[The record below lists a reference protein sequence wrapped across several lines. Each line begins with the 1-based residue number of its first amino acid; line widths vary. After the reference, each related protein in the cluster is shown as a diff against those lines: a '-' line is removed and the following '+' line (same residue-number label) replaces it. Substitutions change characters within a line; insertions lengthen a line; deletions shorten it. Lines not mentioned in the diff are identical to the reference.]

1 MRGGRKGT
9 WDMTEYKVKM
19 YEPLLKE
26 MNAKL
31 WDLAE
36 IRFEEKQSSALMLD
50 CLKDHGFQTEA
61 GIGGLPTAYRASYG
75 SGRPVIGLL
84 AEYDALDGLSQQAD
98 ETEYRPRPETTHGH
112 GCGHHL
118 LGTGIIGAAL
128 ALSDYLKEHPGKG
141 TVIVYGCP
149 AEEGGSGKTYMA
161 RAGVFDGLDIAL
173 TWHPSTMNA
182 SMTGSLLANC
192 QAYFR
197 FHGKSSHA
205 GAAPQ
210 KGRSALDA
218 LELMNVG
225 VNYLREHM
233 EMTDRIHYAIT
244 NTGGVSPNVV
254 QAEAEALYL
263 VRSRDNDSAA
273 ELFRRVCNI
282 AKGAALMTGTAVE
295 IEFDKACSNVVP
307 SDTLGQLLYDTMKE
321 IGVPEYTKEEQDYI
335 QKFRRVIGDEAAD
348 HDMGMLPEFDLEIRF
363 EFCKNHPMGD
373 FILPFEPQDVVEA
386 ASSDMGDVSQIAPL
400 LQLQCACFCLGTQP
414 HSWIEVAQGKS
425 SYAVKGMLFAAETLY
440 RAAVKLMED
449 PKLVEKAKTENVRR
463 TGGKPYHCP
472 IPEDV
477 APVPFRRKK

>member
-1 MRGGRKGT
+1 
-9 WDMTEYKVKM
+9 MTEYKVKM

-161 RAGVFDGLDIAL
+161 RAGAFRDIDVAL
-173 TWHPSTMNA
+173 TWHPSSINA
-182 SMTGSLLANC
+182 SMVGSMLANR
-192 QAYFR
+192 QVYFR
-197 FHGKSSHA
+197 FHGISSHA

-218 LELMNVG
+218 VELMNVG

-233 EMTDRIHYAIT
+233 EMTDRIHYAVL

-254 QAEAEALYL
+254 
-263 VRSRDNDSAA
+263 
-273 ELFRRVCNI
+273 
-282 AKGAALMTGTAVE
+282 
-295 IEFDKACSNVVP
+295 
-307 SDTLGQLLYDTMKE
+307 
-321 IGVPEYTKEEQDYI
+321 
-335 QKFRRVIGDEAAD
+335 
-348 HDMGMLPEFDLEIRF
+348 
-363 EFCKNHPMGD
+363 
-373 FILPFEPQDVVEA
+373 
-386 ASSDMGDVSQIAPL
+386 
-400 LQLQCACFCLGTQP
+400 
-414 HSWIEVAQGKS
+414 
-425 SYAVKGMLFAAETLY
+425 
-440 RAAVKLMED
+440 
-449 PKLVEKAKTENVRR
+449 
-463 TGGKPYHCP
+463 
-472 IPEDV
+472 
-477 APVPFRRKK
+477 